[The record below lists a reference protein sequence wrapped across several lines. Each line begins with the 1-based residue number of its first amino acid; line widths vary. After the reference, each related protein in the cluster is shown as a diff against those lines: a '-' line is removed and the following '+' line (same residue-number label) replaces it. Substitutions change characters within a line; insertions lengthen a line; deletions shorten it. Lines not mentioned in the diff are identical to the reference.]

1 MFCSLLLCYLV
12 GVIIV
17 AREGLYLR
25 HVELVVLFE
34 ELANGIDLQEL
45 GTTTSTDVATEI
57 GNLVG
62 KVDIALLAKHTDC
75 SEEEVLGCDMLLL

>member
-1 MFCSLLLCYLV
+1 M
-12 GVIIV
+12 IV
-17 AREGLYLR
+17 VALEGLYLR
-25 HVELVVLFE
+25 HVALVVLFE

-45 GTTTSTDVATEI
+45 GTTTSTDIATEI